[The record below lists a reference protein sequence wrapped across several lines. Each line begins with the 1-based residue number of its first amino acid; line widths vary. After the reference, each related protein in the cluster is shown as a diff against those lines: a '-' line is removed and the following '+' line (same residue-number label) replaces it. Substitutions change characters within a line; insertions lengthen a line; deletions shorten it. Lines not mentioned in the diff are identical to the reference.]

1 MIENI
6 FYTKLIYLIALR
18 KSKRNDNYRQLP
30 RQSLHPQKQ
39 LA

>member
-6 FYTKLIYLIALR
+6 FYTKSIYLIALN
-18 KSKRNDNYRQLP
+18 KSKRNDYYRQLS